1 MHLGKINNTVWS
13 ELMFLLITLTF
24 VLHKHFS
31 KDFLMWT
38 ILKLFTE
45 IVTMLLLFFM
55 FHIFGYEA

>member
-31 KDFLMWT
+31 KEFLMWT
-38 ILKLFTE
+38 ILNLFTE
-45 IVTMLLLFFM
+45 FVTMLLLFFM
-55 FHIFGYEA
+55 FHIFGHEA